1 MKTKI
6 NTIKIFLFLFIGLNI
21 SLAGQELDA
30 NLKILKPL
38 LDKNWV
44 GELKSPDGG
53 QAWQTT
59 HLFTP
64 LLDGTIVKLT
74 ETTPERDASSEGYF
88 YWDREEQ
95 KIAVLV
101 VNKKGIYKK
110 GFVTEE
116 DGIITINGKISFP
129 ERTFDFKNTFEF
141 AADGKMID
149 RWFQNAFG
157 SWMAGHV
164 IEFTAKVNNE

>member
-1 MKTKI
+1 MELENKI
-6 NTIKIFLFLFIGLNI
+6 
-21 SLAGQELDA
+21 
-30 NLKILKPL
+30 
-38 LDKNWV
+38 
-44 GELKSPDGG
+44 PDGS

-59 HLFTP
+59 HTYTP
-64 LLDGTIVKLT
+64 LWDGTIVKLT
-74 ETTPERDASSEGYF
+74 ENTPERDASSEGYF

-116 DGIITINGKISFP
+116 DGILTISGKISFP
-129 ERTFDFKNTFEF
+129 ERTFDFKNAVEF
-141 AADGKMID
+141 SADGKMID
-149 RWFQNAFG
+149 SWYQNAFG

-164 IEFTAKVNNE
+164 LNLLKKIIINNLYLQFNFSVDLAEDILLKQVINYKHN

>member
-1 MKTKI
+1 MRTFKLLGAAFTLF
-6 NTIKIFLFLFIGLNI
+6 FLLQLQSHAQ
-21 SLAGQELDA
+21 SLSEE
-30 NLKILKPL
+30 LKILGPL
-38 LDKNWV
+38 VNKTWV
-44 GELKSPDGG
+44 GELKSPDGS

-59 HLFTP
+59 HTYTP
-64 LLDGTIVKLT
+64 LWDGTIVKLT
-74 ETTPERDASSEGYF
+74 ENTPERDASSEGYF

-116 DGIITINGKISFP
+116 DGILTINGKISFP

-141 AADGKMID
+141 TADGKMID

-157 SWMAGHV
+157 SWMAGHI
-164 IEFTAKVNNE
+164 IEFTEKDNN

>member
-1 MKTKI
+1 MKKCF
-6 NTIKIFLFLFIGLNI
+6 NFLLFLFILTNLSAI
-21 SLAGQELDA
+21 AQTLDE
-30 NLKILKPL
+30 NLKILEPL
-38 LDKNWV
+38 INKEWE
-44 GELKSPDGG
+44 GKLKSPDGS
-53 QAWQTT
+53 QAWQTKHT
-59 HLFTP
+59 YTP
-64 LLDGTIVKLT
+64 LWDGTIVKLS
-74 ETTPERDASSEGYF
+74 EITPERDATSEGYF

-101 VNKKGIYKK
+101 VNEKGIYKK

-129 ERTFDFKNTFEF
+129 ERTFDFKNTFEIT
-141 AADGKMID
+141 ADGKMID

-164 IEFTAKVNNE
+164 IEFTAKDNNQ